1 MIAPTMVVVDDD
13 PLVLPVI
20 TTALSEAGF
29 RVLSSCDSD
38 TAIRLLE
45 REKGL
50 VDLLFTDVVMPG
62 SVDGLKLACLAAARW
77 PSIAIIV
84 SSGRVVPRT
93 EHLPLQALF
102 LPKPFG
108 ADHLLWFVRRA
119 MSSKGHVP
127 PQKSERPPLPND
139 PVD

>member
-84 SSGRVVPRT
+84 SSGRVRCRERSIYLSKLSFCRNPLVRT
-93 EHLPLQALF
+93 I
-102 LPKPFG
+102 
-108 ADHLLWFVRRA
+108 
-119 MSSKGHVP
+119 SSG
-127 PQKSERPPLPND
+127 SCAER
-139 PVD
+139 